1 MLVSASPPAQLA
13 SCETS
18 ACLHQ
23 RQITEK
29 KDKYKEYLARRV
41 RTMGGDKGYFAQVQA
56 KTGLH

>member
-23 RQITEK
+23 RQITKK
-29 KDKYKEYLARRV
+29 KDKYKEYQKPPQDDQIV
-41 RTMGGDKGYFAQVQA
+41 TETFCG
-56 KTGLH
+56 T

>member
-41 RTMGGDKGYFAQVQA
+41 RTMGG
-56 KTGLH
+56 